1 MTTATRLPPLL
12 LGAVIV
18 HTAVAPQLRF
28 FGVAADVLL
37 LVSIAAGIAAGADR
51 GAALGFAAGLLA
63 DCLLQTPFGLSA
75 LTYSLVAYGVGAFQS
90 TILHTGR
97 WIPMLTTLVAS
108 MLGVALFGLLG
119 LVLGQDHL
127 VSVRLV
133 TVAVTVGVLNA
144 VLSPLAVRLMR
155 WAVAPPPIPGV
166 VLH

>member
-12 LGAVIV
+12 LVAVIV

-28 FGVAADVLL
+28 FGVAGDVMLL
-37 LVSIAAGIAAGADR
+37 LAIAAGIAAGADR
-51 GAALGFAAGLLA
+51 GAVFGFGVGLLA
-63 DCLLQTPFGLSA
+63 DCFLQTPFGLSA

-97 WIPMLTTLVAS
+97 WIPMLTTFVAS
-108 MLGVALFGLLG
+108 MLGVAIFALLG

-127 VSVRLV
+127 VSARLA
-133 TVAVTVGVLNA
+133 TVAVTVGVLNGL
-144 VLSPLAVRLMR
+144 LSPLAVRLLR
-155 WAVAPPPIPGV
+155 WAVAPPLVPGV